1 MISHDSDEQ
10 YDKLKADFEKLSQNN
25 KDLEKKFS
33 QIVMEINI
41 LRQLKEETLLLEEK
55 YEVEVE
61 SLKANY
67 RTLKVTFVKILFNI
81 N

>member
-33 QIVMEINI
+33 QIVKEINI
-41 LRQLKEETLLLEEK
+41 LRQL
-55 YEVEVE
+55 
-61 SLKANY
+61 
-67 RTLKVTFVKILFNI
+67 
-81 N
+81 